1 MNLPYSCEGT
11 KPKENEMSEAN
22 KEQFIQSVMENFPES
37 AECLRCTK
45 WNYKKLEFNFFD
57 EEEEKKYSVNK
68 EKLLAAIPLIFTDKW
83 GKGLTKVPA
92 NLLQDTEVLED
103 WLCEADAWDFDAFI
117 QLAIFGEVIYG

>member
-1 MNLPYSCEGT
+1 
-11 KPKENEMSEAN
+11 MSEAN
-22 KEQFIQSVMENFPES
+22 KEQFLQSVMENFPES
-37 AECLRCTK
+37 SECLKCTK

-57 EEEEKKYSVNK
+57 EEEEVKYSVNK

-92 NLLQDTEVLED
+92 NLFNDTEVLED